1 MASLLFKPQ
10 FLNFPEPGVL
20 SVTFSFKLAQH
31 SVPCLV
37 LPASLFGYWCSSLF
51 LFLDQKQCV
60 LSGCGLPILGF
71 PTEPHRQEGFNGNHM
86 LV

>member
-1 MASLLFKPQ
+1 MASLVFKPQ

-20 SVTFSFKLAQH
+20 PATFSFKLAQY

-37 LPASLFGYWCSSLF
+37 PSASLLGYWCSSLF
-51 LFLDQKQCV
+51 LFLNRKQRV

-71 PTEPHRQEGFNGNHM
+71 PIEPHRQ
-86 LV
+86 